1 MESFAKRITQL
12 RIKRGLTQKDLAK
25 ALSVPLSTYKEWEY
39 GRRIQGEKIYVD
51 LAEVLG
57 ISLRS
62 LLTGKPDAKIN
73 ETLDWIDSA
82 IQHLESA
89 KKSLLSSL

>member
-1 MESFAKRITQL
+1 MESFSKRIAQL
-12 RIKRGLTQKDLAK
+12 RTKRGLTQKDIAE
-25 ALSVPLSTYKEWEY
+25 ALGVPLSTYKEWEY

-57 ISLRS
+57 VSLRS
-62 LLTGKPDAKIN
+62 LLTGKPDARID
-73 ETLDWIDSA
+73 ETLNCLDNA

-89 KKSLLSSL
+89 KRSLLSTM